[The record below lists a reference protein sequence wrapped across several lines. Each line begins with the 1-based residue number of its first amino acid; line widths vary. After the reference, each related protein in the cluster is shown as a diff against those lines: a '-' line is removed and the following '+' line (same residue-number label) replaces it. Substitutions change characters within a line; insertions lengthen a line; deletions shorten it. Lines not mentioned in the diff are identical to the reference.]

1 MSGFRISKSRERSPR
16 VTSGNPLTPCRHL
29 DSTRLRVLE
38 HHGQTKTHDVE
49 RLRAFDIVLT
59 TYATLV
65 SEYRNERS
73 ALYDV
78 DWFRIVLDEGKS
90 LGTLNQ
96 GVPDTM
102 QRIPSAMRTQC
113 SLGPLLV

>member
-1 MSGFRISKSRERSPR
+1 MSGFRISKSRERSPLA
-16 VTSGNPLTPCRHL
+16 TSGNPLTPCRHL
-29 DSTRLRVLE
+29 DSTRVRVHK

-49 RLRAFDIVLT
+49 RLGAFDIVLT

-78 DWFRIVLDEGKS
+78 DWFRIVLDEGKP

-96 GVPDTM
+96 WGPDTM
-102 QRIPSAMRTQC
+102 QRIISGMRPQC